1 MRVVLGASGALLLIL
16 SGCAK
21 PETPEQAQAR
31 MSREVAAAR
40 PIFDAIAR
48 SWERYTAANQPDS
61 IAMLFTEQGEEL
73 PPNARPVVGRP
84 AIQAFQA
91 QLISQGA
98 TTLSISTDE
107 VLVNGPL
114 AVSRG
119 DYTLDIKPGPHSPPA
134 MKAVADTGKYLLHW
148 HQVGG
153 RWLVADVAW
162 SSNIPLPV
170 PPAPAAKPK
179 PKPKPKA
186 RTTTRRT
193 R

>member
-1 MRVVLGASGALLLIL
+1 MRAVVGACGARVLVL
-16 SGCAK
+16 SGCMK

-40 PIFDAIAR
+40 PTFDAVAR
-48 SWERYTAANQPDS
+48 SWERYTAANQSDS
-61 IAMLFTEQGEEL
+61 IAMLFTEQGEQL
-73 PPNARPVVGRP
+73 PPNAPATIGRP

-91 QLISQGA
+91 RQMSQGQ
-98 TTLSISTDE
+98 TTISISTDE

-119 DYTLDIKPGPHSPPA
+119 AYTLEVKPGAQSPA
-134 MKAVADTGKYLLHW
+134 GMKAIADTGKYLIHW

-153 RWLVADVAW
+153 KWLIADVAW
-162 SSNIPLPV
+162 NSNIPLPA
-170 PPAPAAKPK
+170 PPKAAAAKPK
-179 PKPKPKA
+179 PKPRA

-193 R
+193 H